1 MFGRKRKNNDIFIV
15 RLIKGL
21 VSIFLAR
28 KIFGY
33 DKKNKPSRKK
43 GWW

>member
-1 MFGRKRKNNDIFIV
+1 MFGKKIRNNDGFIV
-15 RLIKGL
+15 RLIKGMI
-21 VSIFLAR
+21 SIFLAR

-33 DKKNKPSRKK
+33 DKKKKNSRKK

>member
-1 MFGRKRKNNDIFIV
+1 MFGRNRKNKDGFFV
-15 RLIKGL
+15 RMIKGMI
-21 VSIFLAR
+21 SIFLAR

-33 DKKNKPSRKK
+33 DKKKKNIRKK

>member
-1 MFGRKRKNNDIFIV
+1 MFGRKRKNNDGFFV
-15 RLIKGL
+15 RMRKGMI
-21 VSIFLAR
+21 SIFQTR

-33 DKKNKPSRKK
+33 DKKKKNSRKK

>member
-1 MFGRKRKNNDIFIV
+1 MFGKKRRTNDGFIV
-15 RLIKGL
+15 RLSKGMI
-21 VSIFLAR
+21 SIFLAR

-33 DKKNKPSRKK
+33 DKKKKNSRKK